1 MPAVASR
8 ALRRKQAVHACRRAL
23 CWTFG
28 ILIAYFTY
36 QYNSFTIF
44 AYLPTGGDILL
55 PLTLTFLILAT
66 LLYVIYI
73 AIRYLKTPYAQAFYP
88 LILYC
93 SAYILFNPAQAFDHD
108 RHSVCARFQQQREQF
123 VHSFCAGEMPLQAV
137 HPKVYV
143 PPKSLRY
150 TAGLSHNVS
159 IDCQDDRIIA
169 AFPLLGYLDH
179 SEELMYRSDG
189 SLPEPQSQSGIQD
202 YDKIKQNWYYVV
214 Y

>member
-1 MPAVASR
+1 M
-8 ALRRKQAVHACRRAL
+8 
-23 CWTFG
+23 
-28 ILIAYFTY
+28 
-36 QYNSFTIF
+36 
-44 AYLPTGGDILL
+44 
-55 PLTLTFLILAT
+55 TLTFLILAT

-169 AFPLLGYLDH
+169 AFPLWGYLDH

-214 Y
+214 YSKTLCRNNGARSTGTPSATKKVAPLLDLPQGKNKPGRLVGGGPVCFINTAGC